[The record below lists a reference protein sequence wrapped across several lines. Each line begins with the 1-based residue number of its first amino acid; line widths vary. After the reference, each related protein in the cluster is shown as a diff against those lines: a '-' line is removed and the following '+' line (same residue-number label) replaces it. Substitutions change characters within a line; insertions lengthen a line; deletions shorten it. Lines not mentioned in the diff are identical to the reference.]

1 MMQLSF
7 GQIIQTVLQVL
18 IKSKN
23 PIMLFTIFLS
33 LFVLISTEKIK
44 LANKKKAMMG
54 LGGILGIIL
63 IWQFGEPF
71 ISLLDQLMNQIV
83 ITLFFPSMAYYL
95 IMILVTNYIAIQ
107 TWKKKPKLYIKRL
120 NMAVFGIVNLS
131 LLVTLYQVSK
141 QNINI
146 YSQVALY
153 QNTEIL
159 ALIEFSMI
167 VFTFWIIA
175 LGIIAC
181 INKLTKEDTIEEVNK
196 EEKTIVNVPVR
207 RPVYQTTI
215 EVEDSP
221 IDYNAYLNTYPNRLF
236 DNNESI
242 VTIAQDQMKEQVVEK
257 VKEKEFL
264 TLEDYRNLLSL
275 LKNLKDDSSSQNV
288 KEYQS
293 AEDMKLQEM
302 LFNSLYFGKQF

>member
-23 PIMLFTIFLS
+23 PIILFTIFFG

-54 LGGILGIIL
+54 LGGILGVIL

-95 IMILVTNYIAIQ
+95 MMILITNYIAIQ

-120 NMAVFGIVNLS
+120 NMVVFGIVNLS

-175 LGIIAC
+175 LGIITC
-181 INKLTKEDTIEEVNK
+181 INKLTKEDKVEEVNK
-196 EEKTIVNVPVR
+196 EERTIVTVPVR
-207 RPVYQTTI
+207 QPVYQTTI

-275 LKNLKDDSSSQNV
+275 LKDLKDDSSSQNV